1 VATPTSCVATIMAQL
16 IPNLNTC
23 LSRMTPGEK
32 RLARRLEALLDDD
45 YLCWYDIPV
54 GRKNRYPDFII
65 LHPARGLLFLEVKD
79 WRLENIKKISKTRV
93 ELLTNNGRVST
104 PNPIEQARQCAYQ
117 VINMLQAD
125 PQLVAPD
132 GEFKG
137 RLKFPYGYGVVF
149 THINQ
154 SQLNKALTPDG
165 MSLLPDH
172 MVLCKDE
179 IQENMDPEDFQK
191 QLWDM
196 FNCSFNQMLS
206 LPEIDRIRWHLF
218 PELRMPDSQGD
229 LFIDNDDEGANT
241 DSPAIPDIIKVM
253 DLQQEQLARNL
264 GNGHRV
270 IHGVAGSGKTM
281 ILGFRAL
288 QLAQVTSKPVLVLC
302 FNVSLAARL
311 RRYIVEKQI
320 DQKVQVYHFHDWCGL
335 QIKTY
340 HCAVPDNDA
349 PYFERQVMAVIKGVE
364 NSHIP
369 RAQYSAVL
377 IDEGHD
383 FEPDWLQLV
392 TQMVDPETD
401 SLLLLYDDAQS
412 IYKKHNAL
420 KFSLSSVGIKARG
433 RTTILKLNY
442 RNSREILEFAYKF
455 AEEFISAEESDEV
468 IAPESAGGSGPAP
481 VFRLFEQQ
489 SEEFDYVMRCVNKWM
504 DAGHRPNEIA
514 ILVPGNKMA
523 ENLAERLN
531 KAGIPNLC
539 LVGKNNKAAYDPG
552 QPLVTVLTIHSSKGL
567 EFETVILAGVENIQ
581 FVAKE
586 LVDQVRLVYVGMTRA
601 KSQLLVT
608 SSGDT
613 VFTQRLVELVAP

>member
-1 VATPTSCVATIMAQL
+1 MAQL

-93 ELLTNNGRVST
+93 ELLTNNGKVST

-117 VINMLQAD
+117 VVNMLQVD
-125 PQLVAPD
+125 PQLVAPA

-137 RLKFPYGYGVVF
+137 KLKFPYGYGVVF

-154 SQLNKALTPDG
+154 NQLNKALTPDG
-165 MSLLPDH
+165 MSVLPDH

-179 IQENMDPEDFQK
+179 IPENMDPEDFQK
-191 QLWDM
+191 QLWGM

-218 PELRMPDSQGD
+218 PELRISDVQGD
-229 LFIDNDDEGANT
+229 LLIDNDDEGANT
-241 DSPAIPDIIKVM
+241 QSPAIPDIIKVM
-253 DLQQEQLARNL
+253 DLQQEQLARNM

-281 ILGFRAL
+281 IVGFRAL
-288 QLAQVTSKPVLVLC
+288 QLAQVMSKPVLVLC

-311 RRYIVEKQI
+311 RRFIAEKKI
-320 DQKVQVYHFHDWCGL
+320 EHKVQVYHFHDWCGL

-340 HCAVPDNDA
+340 HCAVPDTDA

-364 NSHIP
+364 KSQIP

-383 FEPDWLQLV
+383 FEPEWLKLI

-412 IYKKHNAL
+412 IYKKPNSL
-420 KFSLSSVGIKARG
+420 NFSLSSVGIKARG

-442 RNSREILEFAYKF
+442 RNSQEILEFAYKF
-455 AEEFISAEESDEV
+455 AQEFISAEESDDDHIPV

-489 SEEFDYVMRCVNKWM
+489 NDELNYVIRCVRKWL
-504 DAGHRPNEIA
+504 DTGHRPNEIA
-514 ILVPGNKMA
+514 ILVPSNKMA
-523 ENLAERLN
+523 ESLAERLN

-539 LVGKNNKAAYDPG
+539 LVGKANKAAYDPD

-567 EFETVILAGVENIQ
+567 EFETVVLASVEKIQ

-586 LVDQVRLVYVGMTRA
+586 LVDQVKLMYVGMTRA
-601 KSQLLVT
+601 KTQLLIT

>member
-1 VATPTSCVATIMAQL
+1 MAQL

-93 ELLTNNGRVST
+93 ELLTNNGKITT

-117 VINMLQAD
+117 VINMLSAD
-125 PQLVAPD
+125 CHLVAQSGD
-132 GEFKG
+132 YKG
-137 RLKFPYGYGVVF
+137 KLKFPYGYGVVF
-149 THINQ
+149 THISQ
-154 SQLNKALTPDG
+154 AQLNKALTPEG
-165 MSLLPDH
+165 MSVLPDH
-172 MVLCKDE
+172 LVLCKDE
-179 IQENMDPEDFQK
+179 IPENIDPEEFQQ
-191 QLWDM
+191 QLWGM
-196 FNCSFNQMLS
+196 FNYDFDQKLS
-206 LPEIDRIRWHLF
+206 LPDIERIRWHLF
-218 PELRMPDSQGD
+218 PELRIMSSQDD
-229 LFIDNDDEGANT
+229 LFIEVDDEGTTPEALRT
-241 DSPAIPDIIKVM
+241 IPDLIKVM

-264 GNGHRV
+264 GEGHRV

-288 QLAQVTSKPVLVLC
+288 QLAQVMDKPILILC
-302 FNVSLAARL
+302 FNVSLAASL
-311 RRYIVEKQI
+311 RYYVSEKEI
-320 DQKVQVYHFHDWCGL
+320 DQKVQVYHFHDWCGQ

-340 HCAVPDNDA
+340 HCDLPVSEK
-349 PYFERQVMAVIKGVE
+349 PYFERQVMAVIQGVE
-364 NSHIP
+364 RSQIP

-383 FEPDWLQLV
+383 FAPEWLQLV

-412 IYKKHNAL
+412 IYKKHSAL
-420 KFSLSSVGIKARG
+420 DFSLSSVGIKARG

-442 RNSREILEFAYKF
+442 RNTREILEFAYKF
-455 AEEFISAEESDEV
+455 AQEFISESDSDDDHIPV
-468 IAPESAGGSGPAP
+468 VVPESAGGSGPAP

-489 SEEFDYVMRCVNKWM
+489 SEELDYVVRCVNTWM
-504 DAGHRPNEIA
+504 NRGHPPNEIA
-514 ILVPGNKMA
+514 ILVPGSKMA
-523 ENLAERLN
+523 NTVAGRLDG
-531 KAGIPNLC
+531 AGIRNLC
-539 LVGKNNKAAYDPG
+539 LVGKDKKAAYDPS

-567 EFETVILAGVENIQ
+567 EFETVVLTGIDKIQ
-581 FVAKE
+581 YVAEE
-586 LVDQVRLVYVGMTRA
+586 LVDQVRLLYVGMTRA
-601 KSQLLVT
+601 KTQLLIT
-608 SSGDT
+608 SSSDT
-613 VFTQRLVELVAP
+613 AFTQRLVEMVAP

>member
-1 VATPTSCVATIMAQL
+1 MAQL

-23 LSRMTPGEK
+23 LPRMTRGEK

-65 LHPARGLLFLEVKD
+65 LHPSRGLLFLEVKD

-93 ELLTNNGRVST
+93 ELLTDNGKITT

-117 VINMLQAD
+117 VIDMLQAD
-125 PQLVAPD
+125 SQLVVPSGD
-132 GEFKG
+132 YKG
-137 RLKFPYGYGVVF
+137 KLKFPYGYGVVF

-154 SQLNKALTPDG
+154 AQLNKALTPEG
-165 MSLLPDH
+165 MSVLPDH
-172 MVLCKDE
+172 LVLCKDE
-179 IQENMDPEDFQK
+179 IPENRDPEAFQQ

-196 FNCSFNQMLS
+196 FNYSFNQKLS
-206 LPEIDRIRWHLF
+206 LPDIERIRWHLF
-218 PELRMPDSQGD
+218 PELRIASTQDD
-229 LFIDNDDEGANT
+229 LFIEVDDEDA
-241 DSPAIPDIIKVM
+241 SPLSTHTVPEIIKVM

-264 GNGHRV
+264 GTGHRV

-288 QLAQVTSKPVLVLC
+288 QLAQTMSKPILVLC
-302 FNVSLAARL
+302 FNVSLAANL
-311 RRYIVEKQI
+311 RHYVSEKKMEH
-320 DQKVQVYHFHDWCGL
+320 KVQVYHFHDWCGQ

-340 HCAVPDNDA
+340 HCNVPESEV
-349 PYFERQVMAVIKGVE
+349 PYFERQVVAVIQGVE
-364 NSHIP
+364 KSQIP
-369 RAQYSAVL
+369 RAQYGAVL

-383 FEPDWLQLV
+383 FEPEWLQLV

-401 SLLLLYDDAQS
+401 DLLLLYDDAQS
-412 IYKKHNAL
+412 IYKKRSAL
-420 KFSLSSVGIKARG
+420 DFSLSSVGIKARG

-442 RNSREILEFAYKF
+442 RNTREILEFAYKF
-455 AEEFISAEESDEV
+455 AQEFISEEESDDDHIPV

-489 SEEFDYVMRCVNKWM
+489 SEELDYVIRCVRKWL
-504 DAGHRPNEIA
+504 DTGHTPSEIA
-514 ILVPGNKMA
+514 ILVPNNKIA
-523 ENLAERLN
+523 EIIAEHFV

-539 LVGKNNKAAYDPG
+539 MVGKENKAAYNPDK
-552 QPLVTVLTIHSSKGL
+552 PLVTVLTIHSSKGL
-567 EFETVILAGVENIQ
+567 EFETVVLAGIDKIQ
-581 FVAKE
+581 FTAKE
-586 LVDQVRLVYVGMTRA
+586 LVDQVRLMYVGMTRA
-601 KSQLLVT
+601 KSQLLIT